1 MADTMHT
8 GPVMPVAA
16 PAEPTVQDLRR
27 AQVLEAARV
36 CFSRSGFH
44 GASMQE
50 ICAEAKMSPGA
61 LYRYFPSKDAI
72 IGAIAADERS
82 RVQYLF
88 DILAGP
94 GTFVERV
101 FECAYAYLSSM
112 RDLGRVQLMLEIC
125 SESLRNSGVADRF
138 ANAEQEVRETF
149 LAEAHAAQERG
160 EIGADVDVGEAI
172 RTLMAFADGVVL
184 RLGLEKGFD
193 LDHVAPTLLR
203 VIHCVLGKKRET

>member
-1 MADTMHT
+1 MDDTMHA
-8 GPVMPVAA
+8 GPALPV
-16 PAEPTVQDLRR
+16 PSPTEPTVQDLRR

-94 GTFVERV
+94 GSFTERV
-101 FECAYAYLSSM
+101 FGCAQAYLSSM

-125 SESLRNSGVADRF
+125 SESLRNSAVAERF
-138 ANAEQEVRETF
+138 AKSEQEVRDTF
-149 LAEAHAAQERG
+149 LAEAYAAQRRG
-160 EIGADVDVGEAI
+160 EVGADVDIAEAM
-172 RTLMAFADGVVL
+172 RTLMAFADGIVL

-203 VIHCVLGKKRET
+203 VIHCVLGKKQET